1 MNALELI
8 KLGSIKLR
16 ENKIQSYK
24 LDSEICL
31 SKTLNKKREEIITN
45 LEQKI
50 TTNNCKKFQKLIERR
65 YLKEPIAY
73 IFEEKEFW
81 SKIFKVTKAT
91 LIPRPETELMVDQLT
106 KIYKNKNIYILDIG
120 TGSGCI
126 LISLLEDLKSSK
138 GIGIDVSNKA
148 LKIAKE
154 NQQNYQSGKRIK
166 FFQKSLTDFKN
177 FNFDLIVSNPPYIA
191 RGALKNL
198 DEGIRNYEPIIA
210 LDGGN
215 DGLDVIK
222 KVIYKAGE
230 ILKLNGLLALEIGNG
245 QYREVSKLLFY
256 RKFRIEYK
264 IKDYKEN
271 IRCVISRL
279 ISKQ

>member
-8 KLGSIKLR
+8 KFGSIKLR
-16 ENKIQSYK
+16 ENKIQSHK

-222 KVIYKAGE
+222 KVIYKSGE

>member
-16 ENKIQSYK
+16 ENKIQSHK

-126 LISLLEDLKSSK
+126 LISLLEELKSSK

-154 NQQNYQSGKRIK
+154 NQQNYRSGKRIK
-166 FFQKSLTDFKN
+166 FFQKSLLDFKN

-222 KVIYKAGE
+222 KVIYKSGE

-245 QYREVSKLLFY
+245 QYREVSKLLFC

>member
-16 ENKIQSYK
+16 ENKIQSHK

-45 LEQKI
+45 LDQQI
-50 TTNNCKKFQKLIERR
+50 TTNNCKKFQKLIKRR
-65 YLKEPIAY
+65 YSKEPIAY

-106 KIYKNKNIYILDIG
+106 KIYKNKDINILDIG

-148 LKIAKE
+148 MKIAKE

-245 QYREVSKLLFY
+245 QYREVSKLLFC

>member
-154 NQQNYQSGKRIK
+154 NQQNYRSGKRIK
-166 FFQKSLTDFKN
+166 FFQKSLLDFKN

-245 QYREVSKLLFY
+245 QYREVSKLLFC

>member
-16 ENKIQSYK
+16 ENKIQSHK

-45 LEQKI
+45 LDQQI
-50 TTNNCKKFQKLIERR
+50 TTNNCKKFQKLIKRR
-65 YLKEPIAY
+65 YSKEPIAY

-222 KVIYKAGE
+222 KVIYKSGE

-245 QYREVSKLLFY
+245 QYREVSKLLFC